1 MVLFFEASHGY
12 TIFMGADKY
21 ENEDLIKYG
30 VPEDIWFHVDDM
42 SSAHVYLR
50 LNKDQRLEDL
60 PEEVLQ
66 DCVQLVKANSIEGCK
81 LKEVFVVY
89 TRWKNLN
96 KTSSM
101 EVGAIGYHDSSKV
114 KRIKVVKDQSIVN
127 RLTKTKREA
136 FPDLAKIQEE
146 RARLYRQE
154 VKEMKKQQI
163 VNEKK
168 EKFEREEK
176 KKLINYSSVM
186 VSEKMVSNTEFT
198 ATVDDK
204 AAKSYEDDFM

>member
-1 MVLFFEASHGY
+1 
-12 TIFMGADKY
+12 
-21 ENEDLIKYG
+21 
-30 VPEDIWFHVDDM
+30 
-42 SSAHVYLR
+42 
-50 LNKDQRLEDL
+50 
-60 PEEVLQ
+60 
-66 DCVQLVKANSIEGCK
+66 
-81 LKEVFVVY
+81 
-89 TRWKNLN
+89 
-96 KTSSM
+96 M

-168 EKFEREEK
+168 EKFEREER
-176 KKLINYSSVM
+176 KKLLNYSSVM
-186 VSEKMVSNTEFT
+186 VSDKMVSNTEFT
-198 ATVDDK
+198 ATIDDK